1 MLNSQFTGLWRGVNV
16 VILGAAM
23 WLVTPAMAL
32 AAGPE
37 PAGVICPAAA
47 DDWTASNADVLSTTV
62 FNAVANV
69 AGSLLPDSAPAER
82 VNILLLGADT
92 RPDDTYGHTDTI
104 IVATI
109 DPATKTAG
117 MLSIPR
123 DLWVDIPGYGQN
135 RINQAFRLGQIKA
148 HPGGGPALLKETIGA
163 NLGIAID
170 YYVQIDFAGFEQV
183 VDTLGGIEVCVPHT
197 IDAAAYYGYTAQDVN
212 PAEYYS
218 FVPVQPAAGE
228 EAAAELTPAAQK
240 GYEFLYI
247 EAGLHTLDG
256 ATALRYARTRASV
269 TADFARVQRQQAVL
283 LAMRHKAL
291 QLGLLAKAPQLWQ
304 TMRHTIETDLQ
315 PADILPLVRL
325 AMQIPRANI
334 HTALISHA
342 HTTDYKTDTGA
353 RVLLPNYA
361 QINPVVAEM
370 FGNMVDMPAAA
381 RVEPAAQAMVWRQ

>member
-1 MLNSQFTGLWRGVNV
+1 MMNHQWAKIWRIIWTV
-16 VILGAAM
+16 LFGAAV
-23 WLVTPAMAL
+23 WLLPRPAM

-37 PAGVICPAAA
+37 PAGVVCPTAA
-47 DDWTASNADVLSTTV
+47 DDWTAGNADALSATV
-62 FNAVANV
+62 FNAVAKV
-69 AGSLLPDSAPAER
+69 AGALLPDNTPAGR

-92 RPDDTYGHTDTI
+92 RPGDTYGHTDTI

-117 MLSIPR
+117 MLSVPR
-123 DLWVDIPGYGQN
+123 DLWVNIPGYGQN

-148 HPGGGPALLKETIGA
+148 HPGGGPALLKETIAA
-163 NLGIAID
+163 NLGITID

-183 VDTLGGIEVCVPHT
+183 VNTLGGVEVCVPHT

-212 PAEYYS
+212 ADEFYS

-228 EAAAELTPAAQK
+228 EAAAEITPAAQK

-256 ATALRYARTRASV
+256 ATALRYARTRASA

-291 QLGLLAKAPQLWQ
+291 QLGLLAKAPQLWKA
-304 TMRHTIETDLQ
+304 MRHTIETDLQ
-315 PADILPLVRL
+315 PADILPLARL

-334 HTALISHA
+334 HTAAISHA
-342 HTTDYKTDTGA
+342 HTTDFKTESGA

-361 QINPVVAEM
+361 QINPLVAQL
-370 FGNMVDMPAAA
+370 FGKPVDLPTVA
-381 RVEPAAQAMVWRQ
+381 RAEPAAQAMVWRQ